1 MCPISRSLLCSLVYR
16 ASAAVWRHH
25 SPATNIRGR
34 RFHHFCCLASR
45 RSALGRRL
53 IVQPSVPSGLDI
65 YSAAKK
71 FETGF
76 FCDFANVEG
85 FQQHSFVGHN
95 LNLVTRTRGVLFKR
109 AVSRVGRCSP
119 PRPSSCKPWRRKSL
133 AQWTGR
139 RSICASNGRAK
150 ALADER
156 ARRADMEI
164 VERNAAEFAARLE
177 GCGTPNGAVRLVMPQ
192 GSLIEAAVLPLMT

>member
-71 FETGF
+71 FETDF

-85 FQQHSFVGHN
+85 FQQHSFVGHIEFGDAN
-95 LNLVTRTRGVLFKR
+95 HGCPLQACRVESRALLTATTYIVQALAAEVARTMDGAAVDLCIER
-109 AVSRVGRCSP
+109 AGE
-119 PRPSSCKPWRRKSL
+119 SL
-133 AQWTGR
+133 G
-139 RSICASNGRAK
+139 GRAS
-150 ALADER
+150 AS
-156 ARRADMEI
+156 RRYGNRREK
-164 VERNAAEFAARLE
+164 R
-177 GCGTPNGAVRLVMPQ
+177 G
-192 GSLIEAAVLPLMT
+192 